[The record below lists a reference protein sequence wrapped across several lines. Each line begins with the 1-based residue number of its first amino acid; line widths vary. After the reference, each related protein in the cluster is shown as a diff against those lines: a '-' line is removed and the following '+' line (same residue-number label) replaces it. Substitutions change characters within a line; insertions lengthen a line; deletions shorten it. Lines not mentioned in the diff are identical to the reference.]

1 MKGMDDHS
9 YHASATESPV
19 ELAEMLELDGEVL
32 HAYLTSAIAWVSDLA
47 AGHGPRRIVDLGSGT
62 GAGTIALAQA
72 FPTATVVALDSSGEL
87 LCRVEAKAR
96 DIGAVD
102 RIIPV
107 KADLDDAWPAMEA
120 VDLAWA
126 SMSLHHLADPDRVLT
141 DIFALLRGGGLIAVA
156 EMDGLPRFLPD
167 DLGIGQPGLE
177 RRCHDALAQAHA
189 RQMPSLGLD
198 WGPRL
203 SLAGFAFPSPG
214 GPSGSTSTL
223 PSPRPLAGTPR
234 CSCATSGPNSS
245 ASSPPTT
252 RPSSTPSSRTAA
264 RTASCTATTSPS
276 VAPGPSGQVGNRE
289 AALATMRT
297 ADSLVAPR
305 RRVAVP
311 WGRMT

>member
-1 MKGMDDHS
+1 MNEVDDHS
-9 YHASATESPV
+9 YHASATESPDDI
-19 ELAEMLELDGEVL
+19 AEMLELDGEVL

-62 GAGTIALAQA
+62 GAATIALAQA
-72 FPTATVVALDSSGEL
+72 FPAAVVVALDSSGEL

-96 DIGAVD
+96 GVGAVN

-141 DIFALLRGGGLIAVA
+141 DIFATLRRGGLIAVA

-167 DLGIGQPGLE
+167 DLGMGQPGLE
-177 RRCHDALAQAHA
+177 RRCHDALVRSHA

-203 SLAGFAFPSPG
+203 ALAGFRSVTRRTIGIDLDPPLPASTGRYAQIFLRHIRSQLVG
-214 GPSGSTSTL
+214 IIAAADQAVLDTLVEDGSSNSVL
-223 PSPRPLAGTPR
+223 HRHDLAIRGT
-234 CSCATSGPNSS
+234 
-245 ASSPPTT
+245 
-252 RPSSTPSSRTAA
+252 RTIWAGWK
-264 RTASCTATTSPS
+264 P
-276 VAPGPSGQVGNRE
+276 
-289 AALATMRT
+289 
-297 ADSLVAPR
+297 
-305 RRVAVP
+305 
-311 WGRMT
+311 